1 MDASGSWFL
10 KSGSGSGSAKKP
22 YLSVY
27 GSETLPF
34 LSYGIV
40 QVGIL
45 NQTSFIQQANIEVK
59 LKVNTKHMLSIHT
72 TVLQTICG
80 ICMCGMVPS
89 RNYGMHM
96 QLAKAV
102 ISIRTLQQMLIVW
115 QSVGIITVRYVR
127 YLLSYWLLRVLN
139 CHGTRSVETIQY
151 ACSQAFFLLYT

>member
-10 KSGSGSGSAKKP
+10 KSGSGSGSAKKT

-45 NQTSFIQQANIEVK
+45 NQTAS
-59 LKVNTKHMLSIHT
+59 KHWSVAKSKHKTYVVYT

-89 RNYGMHM
+89 RNYGMHIPHG
-96 QLAKAV
+96 KG
-102 ISIRTLQQMLIVW
+102 IRTLQQMLIVW

>member
-10 KSGSGSGSAKKP
+10 KSGSGSGSAKKTVSISIRIRNTAIFK
-22 YLSVY
+22 LWHCS
-27 GSETLPF
+27 SR
-34 LSYGIV
+34 
-40 QVGIL
+40 
-45 NQTSFIQQANIEVK
+45 NIEPNK
-59 LKVNTKHMLSIHT
+59 FHTASKHWSEAKSKHKTYVVYT

-89 RNYGMHM
+89 RNYGMHIPHG
-96 QLAKAV
+96 KG
-102 ISIRTLQQMLIVW
+102 IRTLQQMLIVW